1 MSTTATP
8 TSHEITD
15 RSNGAVH
22 ATTVADVMVAT
33 LKASGVRRVYGIPG
47 DSINGFTDAL
57 RRDGEVA
64 WEHVRHEEAAAF
76 AASGEAAMT
85 GQLAVCAAS
94 CGPGNLHLVNGLFEA
109 NRSRVPVLAIAAHIP
124 REEIGSSYFQETHPQ
139 ELFRECSIY
148 CELVSVPEQLPRVL
162 EIAMRHAIE
171 RGGVA
176 VVVVPGEIFLHH
188 VGHDIR
194 PAVIVPGTSVT
205 RPSDDELSA
214 AAGALNASERVTILA
229 GAGCQGAHDEL
240 VALARALEAPVVH
253 TLRSKEFVEYDN
265 PFDVGMTGLLGFTSG
280 YRAMEHCD
288 VLLMLGTDFP
298 YRPFYPEHARVIQ
311 VDVRC

>member
-148 CELVSVPEQLPRVL
+148 CELVSVPECWRSRCDTRSN
-162 EIAMRHAIE
+162 A
-171 RGGVA
+171 VA
-176 VVVVPGEIFLHH
+176 WPSSWC
-188 VGHDIR
+188 
-194 PAVIVPGTSVT
+194 PARSSCTMWDMT
-205 RPSDDELSA
+205 Y
-214 AAGALNASERVTILA
+214 
-229 GAGCQGAHDEL
+229 
-240 VALARALEAPVVH
+240 ARL
-253 TLRSKEFVEYDN
+253 
-265 PFDVGMTGLLGFTSG
+265 
-280 YRAMEHCD
+280 
-288 VLLMLGTDFP
+288 
-298 YRPFYPEHARVIQ
+298 
-311 VDVRC
+311 